1 MSIILQRR
9 VRRGDE
15 FDVGA
20 VAQDGLV
27 AARHRGRYKAL
38 DFSVSA
44 RLSLAEADAPITK
57 GKAADEN
64 VAAVGRWG
72 WRRVILPSLRH
83 GHVCTRDRD
92 VLSLGEGIL
101 LAEKHQQHAIATMTH
116 LVSQAGAFGV
126 QTGIPAHLDI
136 DGNRVSLVILKGSEN
151 TPRSPFRP

>member
-1 MSIILQRR
+1 MSIILQRP

-15 FDVGA
+15 FNAGA
-20 VAQDGLV
+20 VGQDGLV
-27 AARHRGRYKAL
+27 AARHGGRCKAFDL
-38 DFSVSA
+38 SVSA
-44 RLSLAEADAPITK
+44 RPCVAEADAPITK

-64 VAAVGRWG
+64 VAAVGRWE

-92 VLSLGEGIL
+92 VLSLSEGIL

-116 LVSQAGAFGV
+116 PVGPVGAFGV

-136 DGNRVSLVILKGSEN
+136 DGNRVCLVILKGSGN
-151 TPRSPFRP
+151 APRSPFGP